1 MNRLIFRQ
9 MIEPQSSTYT
19 YLLADEKTKEGIII
33 DTVLETVDRD
43 LQLIQ
48 ELGIQLKWILDTHVH
63 ADHITGA
70 ATLREK
76 TGAKTGLGKTTGV
89 TCADRLFADGE
100 IFQVSSMKIKVIS
113 TPGHTNGCHCFLV
126 NDKMIFTGDALL
138 IRGCGRTDF
147 QEGSAEKLFD
157 SVRNKIFT
165 LPDDTLIY
173 PSHDYQNRTH
183 TTVGEEKELNPRLK
197 LSNTKADFVKI
208 MSELKLDQ
216 PKQIDRAVPANL
228 QCGKV

>member
-1 MNRLIFRQ
+1 MIFRQ
-9 MIEPQSSTYT
+9 LIEPQSSTYT

-33 DTVLETVDRD
+33 DTVLETADRD
-43 LQLIQ
+43 FTLIQ
-48 ELGIQLKWILDTHVH
+48 ELGIKLQWILDTHVH

-70 ATLREK
+70 AVLREK
-76 TGAKTGLGKTTGV
+76 TGAKTGLGKATGLA
-89 TCADRLFADGE
+89 CADRLFDDGE
-100 IFQVSSMKIKVIS
+100 TFQVGSMNIKVLS

-126 NDKMIFTGDALL
+126 NGKMIFTGDTLL

-157 SVRNKIFT
+157 SVRAKIFT
-165 LPDDTLIY
+165 LPDETVIY
-173 PSHDYQNRTH
+173 PAHDYQNRTH

-197 LSNTKADFVKI
+197 LSHNKADFVKI
-208 MSELKLDQ
+208 MSELKLDR

-228 QCGKV
+228 NCGKI

>member
-1 MNRLIFRQ
+1 MIFRQ
-9 MIEPQSSTYT
+9 LIEPQSSTYT

-33 DTVLETVDRD
+33 DTVLETADRD
-43 LQLIQ
+43 FTLIQ
-48 ELGIQLKWILDTHVH
+48 ELGIKLQWILDTHVH

-70 ATLREK
+70 AVLREK
-76 TGAKTGLGKTTGV
+76 TGAKTGLGKATGLA
-89 TCADRLFADGE
+89 CADRLFDDGE
-100 IFQVSSMKIKVIS
+100 TFQVSSLNIKVLS

-126 NDKMIFTGDALL
+126 NRKMIFTGDTLL

-157 SVRNKIFT
+157 SVRAKIFT
-165 LPDDTLIY
+165 LPDETVIY
-173 PSHDYQNRTH
+173 PAHDYQNRTH

-197 LSNTKADFVKI
+197 LSHNKADFVKI
-208 MSELKLDQ
+208 MSELKLDR

-228 QCGKV
+228 NCGKI